1 MGVLKPFSGYC
12 VPVDTTRPCGL
23 PGHPLTLHLLPPW
36 SLGVSLLLHFD
47 PSAGSSRSH
56 PPGETQD
63 RFPLHSSSSHK
74 TDAPFFAS
82 LPTNLVVE
90 TAFPPQTPLC
100 PGMLPGRAH
109 PAGHPALLASF
120 LPGPRRLWEPWQMPG
135 RLTLGLRFL
144 SH

>member
-1 MGVLKPFSGYC
+1 MGVLKPFLWILC
-12 VPVDTTRPCGL
+12 PCGHHAASGL

-36 SLGVSLLLHFD
+36 SLGVSPLLHFD

-56 PPGETQD
+56 SPGETQD
-63 RFPLHSSSSHK
+63 RFPRHSSSSHK

-100 PGMLPGRAH
+100 PAMLPGRAH

-120 LPGPRRLWEPWQMPG
+120 PRGPRRLWEPWQMPG

>member
-74 TDAPFFAS
+74 TDAPLLS
-82 LPTNLVVE
+82 LIRMS
-90 TAFPPQTPLC
+90 AFPKA
-100 PGMLPGRAH
+100 LPV
-109 PAGHPALLASF
+109 
-120 LPGPRRLWEPWQMPG
+120 
-135 RLTLGLRFL
+135 LTTAA
-144 SH
+144 